1 MKKLMFLLTLL
12 MFILPLSALG
22 GICQKHSLT
31 DDEISYVREMASNVD
46 EETAARFAELHENWY
61 ADASKDYKILLDSS
75 MDARKKLPQFKELV
89 EMGESV
95 LPLVAEKLMDEKY
108 FFSQIIFMAII
119 DLQYPDK
126 YSDKYRNL
134 SGQERAI
141 ALAKD
146 WVRQTSGNSN

>member
-1 MKKLMFLLTLL
+1 M
-12 MFILPLSALG
+12 G

-108 FFSQIIFMAII
+108 LFSQIIFMAII
-119 DLQYPDK
+119 DLQYPGK
-126 YSDKYRNL
+126 YSDKYCNL

-141 ALAKD
+141 ALVKD
-146 WVRQTSGNSN
+146 WVKQTSGNSN